1 MKYEDLQYLESE
13 EKNQG
18 VRNGPPPPAGPSF
31 LQRLC
36 PGPSLLLLPLGLSL
50 LLLVAICVVGSQNSK
65 FQRDLMTLRTT
76 FSNFTSNTVAEVQAL
91 TSQGSS
97 LQETVTSL
105 KAEVAGQKQEL
116 QAARSL
122 EGKVLSLENGL
133 EKQEQQ
139 LKADHSEMLLR
150 VQQLVK
156 DLNSLTCQM
165 ALLKSNASAGSER
178 TCCPLN
184 WVEHAGSCYWFSRS
198 GKPWPEAEKY
208 CQLESAHLVV
218 INSREEQNFV
228 QKHLGF
234 FYTWMG
240 LSDTEGVWK
249 WVDGTDYDTNFQNW
263 KPGQPDDWQGHGLGG
278 GEDCAHF
285 ILDGRWNDDVCQ
297 RPYRWVCE
305 ASLGQ
310 ASSESH
316 GAASG

>member
-31 LQRLC
+31 LRRLC
-36 PGPSLLLLPLGLSL
+36 PGPSLLLLSLGLSL
-50 LLLVAICVVGSQNSK
+50 LLLVVISVVGSQNSK

-91 TSQGSS
+91 TSHGSS

-105 KAEVAGQKQEL
+105 KAEVEGHKQEL
-116 QAARSL
+116 QAGASEL
-122 EGKVLSLENGL
+122 QGHTELKPHPGL
-133 EKQEQQ
+133 CSHCPSVCVP
-139 LKADHSEMLLR
+139 DHSEMLLR

-156 DLNSLTCQM
+156 DLNSLTCQI
-165 ALLKSNASAGSER
+165 ALLQSNGSER
-178 TCCPLN
+178 TCCPVN
-184 WVEHAGSCYWFSRS
+184 WVEHEGSCYWFSRS

-208 CQLESAHLVV
+208 CQLENAHLVV

-228 QKHLGF
+228 QKHLPF
-234 FYTWMG
+234 SYTWMG

-285 ILDGRWNDDVCQ
+285 VLDGRWNDDVCQ
-297 RPYRWVCE
+297 RPYLWVCE

-310 ASSESH
+310 ASRESH
-316 GAASG
+316 G

>member
-18 VRNGPPPPAGPSF
+18 VKNGPPPTAGPSF
-31 LQRLC
+31 LRRLC
-36 PGPSLLLLPLGLSL
+36 PGPSLLLLSLGLSL
-50 LLLVAICVVGSQNSK
+50 LLLVIICVVGSQNSK

-91 TSQGSS
+91 TSHGSS

-105 KAEVAGQKQEL
+105 KAEVEGHKQEL
-116 QAARSL
+116 Q
-122 EGKVLSLENGL
+122 
-133 EKQEQQ
+133 
-139 LKADHSEMLLR
+139 ADHSEMLLR

-165 ALLKSNASAGSER
+165 ALLKSNASSGSER
-178 TCCPLN
+178 TCCPVN
-184 WVEHAGSCYWFSRS
+184 WVEHEGSCYWFSHS

-228 QKHLGF
+228 QKHLQF
-234 FYTWMG
+234 SYAWMG

-249 WVDGTDYDTNFQNW
+249 WVDGTDYNTNFQNW

-285 ILDGRWNDDVCQ
+285 LLDGRWNDDVCQ
-297 RPYRWVCE
+297 RPYLWVCE

-310 ASSESH
+310 ASRESH